1 MESSWWGVT
10 GIKINCKPKR
20 GVKISAALTA
30 LRIPTGAGLGE
41 FGCIIV
47 KITLRMFIRTTAKQ
61 NTKLSGCVGWGRRV
75 VIWGKIWPL
84 PRPTLIYPKQIFSF
98 VIESKK
104 SLVNGL
110 IKLLCRLENSGLMVG
125 VF

>member
-47 KITLRMFIRTTAKQ
+47 KITLRMFIRTTA
-61 NTKLSGCVGWGRRV
+61 TKYKIIWSVGWGIRV

-84 PRPTLIYPKQIFSF
+84 PRQTLIYPKQIFSF

-110 IKLLCRLENSGLMVG
+110 IKPLCRLV
-125 VF
+125 